1 MPEIS
6 TQINGGMSDQVACP
20 QTQGA
25 RTPIGVSG
33 NSLLYI
39 LAQDHW
45 NLKILV
51 SLLLWGEETRKI
63 RIEIKKRKYE
73 TAYSPNTL
81 CQYSISLNNQKHKLS
96 NPASVQT
103 MRSLI

>member
-1 MPEIS
+1 MFLDWFKILLTSANTGIYIS
-6 TQINGGMSDQVACP
+6 QVQCGMNDRVATE

-51 SLLLWGEETRKI
+51 SVLLWGEETRKG
-63 RIEIKKRKYE
+63 
-73 TAYSPNTL
+73 
-81 CQYSISLNNQKHKLS
+81 
-96 NPASVQT
+96 
-103 MRSLI
+103 